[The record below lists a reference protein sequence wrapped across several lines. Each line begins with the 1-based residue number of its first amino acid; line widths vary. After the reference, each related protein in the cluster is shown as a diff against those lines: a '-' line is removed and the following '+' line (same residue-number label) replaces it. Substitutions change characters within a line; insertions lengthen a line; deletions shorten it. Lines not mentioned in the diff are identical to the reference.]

1 MVRGAFWSIL
11 VPFLNLVVNIFCS
24 LDIQIGST
32 SPEKAM
38 AGVLINAGVSG
49 TSWILSIWDSRSIV
63 ASDFMVLCFLEFSF
77 LTKFHA
83 RTMKKKI
90 SFLLYVLTSE
100 ILICQHVWSLLL
112 HFYCL
117 YCQGLYLLKTSYGL
131 KNSCIAR
138 EWELYPSCNIF

>member
-11 VPFLNLVVNIFCS
+11 VPFLNLVVNIYCS
-24 LDIQIGST
+24 LDIQIGLT

-49 TSWILSIWDSRSIV
+49 TSWILSIWDSRSVV

-83 RTMKKKI
+83 RTMKKKYI

-100 ILICQHVWSLLL
+100 ILILSTFLVSSATFLLP
-112 HFYCL
+112 
-117 YCQGLYLLKTSYGL
+117 LLSRTL
-131 KNSCIAR
+131 
-138 EWELYPSCNIF
+138 PSENILWIEK